1 MNANARVRGKKDSGL
16 ALPAEHELIGSLI
29 GRPEKLAE
37 VDFLAREDFLE
48 GLNWDIYQTIQRL
61 RAAGEEV
68 NLLTIGEALDF
79 NAEQYGYLA
88 VLVKDFG
95 IYSDNFRYRAVV
107 MRKYATARACQA
119 AAKAGD
125 WQRIVQLQQAYERLT
140 HTTPKTLTARELLA
154 MEFPPLR
161 WLVEGVLPEGVSL
174 LVSPPKVGKT
184 RLATQLAIAVA
195 SGGYALN
202 HPDTTCRPTEVLYL
216 ILESGN
222 RRAQKDLKQLGGDAP
237 HMVDRL
243 HVAAD
248 WRRLSAGGSTDLEQ
262 WLDAHPAVKLVV
274 IDTLAA
280 VRNAGHGGSG
290 FLYSEDYLVGSTV
303 KGIADRRG
311 VSVVMIHHSRKADA
325 EDVLDTVSG
334 STGVT
339 GSVDHILV
347 IKRQRLEEDGTLT
360 LISRDFE
367 DRELALRYQSGLW
380 TYLGPA
386 DEVSRHDPDWKG
398 DGQSDARRE
407 ILARLRE
414 KPSTPV
420 ELAQELGKNRSSVRY
435 LLMKLAEEGMVAKK
449 HDDRYMVVAP
459 VGVEPVGAVGAVWDT
474 NTQPKFSSKPLYLQA
489 DEFRNQQVDLYSGMQ
504 KMPPN
509 TPNRPNTPNTPNT
522 PNSHHDQPDAV
533 GTLAPGATWNSAAG
547 RWEENP

>member
-1 MNANARVRGKKDSGL
+1 MEANPRVKGKKDSGL
-16 ALPAEHELIGSLI
+16 ALPAEHELVGSLI

-37 VDFLAREDFLE
+37 VDFIARDDFIE
-48 GLNWDIYQTIQRL
+48 GRNWDIYQTIQRL

-79 NAEQYGYLA
+79 TAEQYGYLA
-88 VLVKDFG
+88 VLVKDYG

-140 HTTPKTLTARELLA
+140 HTPPKTMTARELLA

-161 WLVEGVLPEGVSL
+161 WLVEGILPEGVSL

-202 HPDTTCRPTEVLYL
+202 HRATTCRPTEVLYL

-280 VRNAGHGGSG
+280 VLGRLLGWLHRQRNRRQARG
-290 FLYSEDYLVGSTV
+290 FRGDDSPQPQGR
-303 KGIADRRG
+303 RRG
-311 VSVVMIHHSRKADA
+311 CARHRFR
-325 EDVLDTVSG
+325 LDRG
-334 STGVT
+334 
-339 GSVDHILV
+339 H
-347 IKRQRLEEDGTLT
+347 RQR
-360 LISRDFE
+360 
-367 DRELALRYQSGLW
+367 
-380 TYLGPA
+380 
-386 DEVSRHDPDWKG
+386 
-398 DGQSDARRE
+398 
-407 ILARLRE
+407 
-414 KPSTPV
+414 
-420 ELAQELGKNRSSVRY
+420 
-435 LLMKLAEEGMVAKK
+435 
-449 HDDRYMVVAP
+449 
-459 VGVEPVGAVGAVWDT
+459 
-474 NTQPKFSSKPLYLQA
+474 
-489 DEFRNQQVDLYSGMQ
+489 
-504 KMPPN
+504 
-509 TPNRPNTPNTPNT
+509 
-522 PNSHHDQPDAV
+522 
-533 GTLAPGATWNSAAG
+533 
-547 RWEENP
+547 